1 MNKFTILLLA
11 ILISA
16 TGVSQ
21 GIDLGVKV
29 GANFATLSDAENGP
43 SSKTGFQAGIF
54 AGLKLGDKIGIQAD
68 VLYSQQGAE
77 FNATDFDLTYVNIPI
92 VLKYYVIG
100 GLNIQAGPQFGILVD
115 DNIKELSSGIL
126 EAESSDISAVA
137 GLGFDLPFG
146 LRIDG
151 RYTFGFTEVI
161 KDAKGKNT
169 VITLAVGYSFL

>member
-1 MNKFTILLLA
+1 MNKLTVLVFA

-16 TGVSQ
+16 NGFSQ
-21 GIDLGVKV
+21 EIDFGVKV

-54 AGLKLGDKIGIQAD
+54 AGLKLSDKIGIQAD
-68 VLYSQQGAE
+68 VLYSQQGAK
-77 FNATDFDLTYVNIPI
+77 FSATDFDLTYVNIPV
-92 VLKYYVIG
+92 VLKYYVFK
-100 GLNIQAGPQFGILVD
+100 GLNIQAGPQFGIVVD

-126 EAESSDISAVA
+126 EAETSDVSGII

-151 RYTFGFTEVI
+151 RYNIGFTEVI
-161 KDAKGKNT
+161 KDYKGKNT